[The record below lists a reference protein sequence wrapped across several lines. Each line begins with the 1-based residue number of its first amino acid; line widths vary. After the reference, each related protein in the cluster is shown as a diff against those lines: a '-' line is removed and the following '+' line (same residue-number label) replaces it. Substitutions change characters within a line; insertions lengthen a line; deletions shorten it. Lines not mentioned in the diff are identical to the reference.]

1 MIAIIAIDP
10 QPKTNT
16 IDELMNSPML
26 FGDLQ
31 FLTEVSAVA
40 LVLIIGVDID
50 ATSLDAQV
58 IPLRFI

>member
-16 IDELMNSPML
+16 TDALITSPML

-40 LVLIIGVDID
+40 LVLIIGADID

>member
-16 IDELMNSPML
+16 TDALMNSPML

-40 LVLIIGVDID
+40 LELIIGVDID

-58 IPLRFI
+58 ILRRFI